1 MKIVGK
7 ILNRLDFST
16 LRFIKKGKLKEE
28 EKPSLLRDIFDN
40 PEVFKLE
47 AFIENNEVVIKIR
60 RKDEP

>member
-1 MKIVGK
+1 MKIIGK

-16 LRFIKKGKLKEE
+16 LRFRKKGKLKEE
-28 EKPSLLRDIFDN
+28 EKPSLLKDIFEN

>member
-1 MKIVGK
+1 MKIIGK

-16 LRFIKKGKLKEE
+16 LRFRKKEKPKEE
-28 EKPSLLRDIFDN
+28 EKPSLLKDIFDN